1 MNAEEPLDAQPT
13 AFPPAPA
20 GLPLNGQ
27 QRALLE
33 VLGEMDQRLGEMY
46 LGALAVLQQ
55 PFNGERVSQASHTL
69 RIMIDRL
76 PVSLEL
82 KVEALDDRMGDR
94 LQQPERAWQTAL
106 KNSSCFDGE
115 NWSGSIDSPLARA
128 LTVIQEFF
136 VWKKESRPRRREELT
151 QILRRLDT
159 SGKRL
164 PATLERLAVEELTVI
179 RGYFIDICHHR
190 INVDEAEFF
199 AYLDAFER
207 FVIDRQHPRTFAD
220 FDVIDAIIEEA
231 DRGD

>member
-20 GLPLNGQ
+20 GLTLNGQ

-55 PFNGERVSQASHTL
+55 SFNGERFSQASHTL

-82 KVEALDDRMGDR
+82 KLEALDDRMGDR
-94 LQQPERAWQTAL
+94 LQKPQQAWDKAL
-106 KNSSCFDGE
+106 KESSCFDGG
-115 NWSGSIDSPLARA
+115 NWSGSIDPPLARA

-136 VWKKESRPRRREELT
+136 VWKKESRPRRLEELT
-151 QILRRLDT
+151 QILRRLDA

-164 PATLERLAVEELTVI
+164 PAILERLAVEQLTAM
-179 RGYFIDICHHR
+179 RDYFVGVCHYR
-190 INVDEAEFF
+190 VSVDEAEFF
-199 AYLDAFER
+199 GSHR
-207 FVIDRQHPRTFAD
+207 
-220 FDVIDAIIEEA
+220 
-231 DRGD
+231 